1 MLLQPSSS
9 LLMSLTTSMS
19 LLLSSLKRLV
29 CYQKSANSY
38 PLTPQQNPPCLKRI
52 WEYEGVNC
60 RIIFLANLGVAVL
73 KLKATLSRK
82 WQKLIIS
89 IFKEKTI
96 TKSYKVSIQLV
107 KIQMINGL
115 MNWVEHQQLYH
126 LWLGFLSAVCY
137 KSTVLCVLL
146 RFFLYIE
153 KIIIVSHI
161 KIHSLKSW
169 FHCGKSSIHWSQ
181 LDVI

>member
-1 MLLQPSSS
+1 MTS
-9 LLMSLTTSMS
+9 LMTSMS

-38 PLTPQQNPPCLKRI
+38 PFTPQQPPPYFKRI
-52 WEYEGVNC
+52 WQYEGVNC
-60 RIIFLANLGVAVL
+60 RIIFLANLGVAVQ

-82 WQKLIIS
+82 WQNLIIS

-96 TKSYKVSIQLV
+96 TKSYFVSIQLV

-137 KSTVLCVLL
+137 ESTVLCVLL

-153 KIIIVSHI
+153 KIIILSHI
-161 KIHSLKSW
+161 KTHWLKSW
-169 FHCGKSSIHWSQ
+169 FYCGKSSIHWSQ
-181 LDVI
+181 LYII